1 MLFRSGKVV
10 VTDVE
15 LAAQVHV
22 VEDVKVQQVVLVL
35 VIAQVHVVV
44 DVAEDVELDAIR
56 HV

>member
-1 MLFRSGKVV
+1 M

>member
-1 MLFRSGKVV
+1 M
-10 VTDVE
+10 VTDVV